1 MSLAITLA
9 VTIEAYL
16 NIAALK
22 QHSVLITLVPMTN
35 VKHNDFQWQP
45 VTFTTAHCRIPPWS
59 TLWPDVF
66 TVQSFM
72 SGSSRSCHHV
82 AWQTVTN
89 IQKHFVFSLQ
99 QHRWKQYAPDVCLWE
114 CMAS

>member
-35 VKHNDFQWQP
+35 VKHNDFQ
-45 VTFTTAHCRIPPWS
+45 
-59 TLWPDVF
+59 
-66 TVQSFM
+66 
-72 SGSSRSCHHV
+72 
-82 AWQTVTN
+82 
-89 IQKHFVFSLQ
+89 
-99 QHRWKQYAPDVCLWE
+99 
-114 CMAS
+114 